1 MFWNHE
7 SYLKKL
13 LLITTIL
20 VSLTLFITLNGGTA
34 NWQACKSIIRNI
46 EEKRRSFRLLRPKK
60 YVMLELPSQIN
71 TFSRSLQWPDIDKC
85 DESNIGKKKWVRWR
99 SDVYHR
105 IIEIDKERDCAQQRG
120 CWLCRTWR
128 CRATMVAFDGCFGHD
143 FPERRPDHTPAASVT
158 SPLLWRRSIFHLTAH
173 SLPIS
178 TLLTHGIVP
187 TSYRRTDTIETVL
200 TTTHRVTW
208 LPLLFTIETLGIF

>member
-1 MFWNHE
+1 M
-7 SYLKKL
+7 
-13 LLITTIL
+13 
-20 VSLTLFITLNGGTA
+20 
-34 NWQACKSIIRNI
+34 
-46 EEKRRSFRLLRPKK
+46 
-60 YVMLELPSQIN
+60 
-71 TFSRSLQWPDIDKC
+71 
-85 DESNIGKKKWVRWR
+85 WR
-99 SDVYHR
+99 GVYHR

-158 SPLLWRRSIFHLTAH
+158 SPLLWRHSLSHLTAH

-187 TSYRRTDTIETVL
+187 TSYRRTDTIDTVL
-200 TTTHRVTW
+200 TTTHSYVITTYNNYWDTRVFQVLKERLEVCPYIEAGIW
-208 LPLLFTIETLGIF
+208 LTTKTKYHHYICMNNHKFGIDVITEDQKR

>member
-1 MFWNHE
+1 MWRIKHR
-7 SYLKKL
+7 
-13 LLITTIL
+13 
-20 VSLTLFITLNGGTA
+20 
-34 NWQACKSIIRNI
+34 Q
-46 EEKRRSFRLLRPKK
+46 
-60 YVMLELPSQIN
+60 
-71 TFSRSLQWPDIDKC
+71 
-85 DESNIGKKKWVRWR
+85 KKWVMWR

-128 CRATMVAFDGCFGHD
+128 CRATMVAFEGCFGHD

-158 SPLLWRRSIFHLTAH
+158 SPLLWRRSVFHLTAH

-187 TSYRRTDTIETVL
+187 TSYRRTDTIDTVV
-200 TTTHRVTW
+200 TTTQSYVITTYINYWDTRDFLSFQIKIRALSIHRSGDLTMKTKYHHYICINNHKFWIDVIT
-208 LPLLFTIETLGIF
+208 ED